1 MVRVST
7 GLWAGAVGLGVIA
20 AAAIGVRA
28 QGLVTINL
36 LRFAS
41 HSRLL
46 TWPNWRRRKRGMK
59 AAVPLPGIR
68 FSAYQPEQARG
79 SEMPRYRPD
88 FADTRVGSMVGL

>member
-46 TWPNWRRRKRGMK
+46 TWPNWRRRNDAGISHPAFFIASGMLRSPARTGK
-59 AAVPLPGIR
+59 CR
-68 FSAYQPEQARG
+68 SAEE
-79 SEMPRYRPD
+79 S
-88 FADTRVGSMVGL
+88 